1 MSLLCKR
8 HDHQAISLFLTQKVL
23 CHPQVRVMASHLHT
37 VLPFA
42 CLHYAQQTD
51 ARKLSSE
58 CLRNICKTDTCSFA
72 ILAPSHTSRDAQ
84 ARRLD
89 VRVMI
94 STQKAS
100 QFDASHS
107 AAGSFNNSRLRQRNV
122 VCRAADH
129 ITSCKEGTAGWA
141 AGLWM
146 GCIGCPH
153 GT

>member
-1 MSLLCKR
+1 
-8 HDHQAISLFLTQKVL
+8 
-23 CHPQVRVMASHLHT
+23 MASHLHT
-37 VLPFA
+37 VLQIA
-42 CLHYAQQTD
+42 CLHYAQQTE

-58 CLRNICKTDTCSFA
+58 CLRNICKTNICSFA
-72 ILAPSHTSRDAQ
+72 MLAPSHTSRDAQ

-89 VRVMI
+89 VRAMI
-94 STQKAS
+94 STQMAS
-100 QFDASHS
+100 QLDASHS
-107 AAGSFNNSRLRQRNV
+107 AAGSFNNSILRQRDV

-141 AGLWM
+141 AGLEM